1 MYETK
6 ARNIQSHRRHS
17 SRSFPRVVIPIG
29 LVAIAILS
37 LIGVMTGM
45 HYVTRTLSSSPQTML
60 SLRGMSPSDSSHH
73 NDDDVAV
80 DYSRVH
86 HDAVTDPKA
95 AYKEMNNDRNSRR
108 VIFLDGKDNWV
119 KHLRRTTNHTTR
131 AIYVSE
137 HALREQTR
145 LLDSEDFS
153 YRDPLYEGECEP
165 MAQWQTTSFPN
176 CNMFHELDFY
186 GKVRRSGLEYIT
198 SGGYNDIFYV
208 DEHHT
213 EMALKILQFG
223 TEYTDRNFDRV
234 RRDGLILERL
244 TKSPYSECKHDVLC
258 ATFHYRSSPHRSS
271 TFSHTVLNSYGF
283 CGFDVLTPYAHGG
296 SLSSKLKG
304 WRKGKIELSPLTR
317 LQYAVN
323 VSASLAAVHDIDGEG
338 LSSVAHGDLKCNQY
352 LFLNDELKLGDF
364 NRGRFLRR
372 NSTDPQTACTYTIGK
387 NDAAFRSP
395 EEYLYEPQTSAID
408 VYALGS
414 IFYQILTGKEVWND
428 IDVEKAQQYITEGQ
442 LPKIDDELLNSE
454 DPVDL
459 ALRGAI
465 SMCYVFDPK
474 GRASAADVA
483 SFLENKLSELYV
495 E

>member
-17 SRSFPRVVIPIG
+17 SRSFPRVVIPMG

-244 TKSPYSECKHDVLC
+244 TKSPYI
-258 ATFHYRSSPHRSS
+258 
-271 TFSHTVLNSYGF
+271 LNSYGF
-283 CGFDVLTPYAHGG
+283 CGFDLLTPYAHGG